1 MKKKREKE
9 RKKEIVQCKHFF
21 YKYTCM
27 SNENNRKLFKLKTF
41 SNFNPIQNQ
50 LHNVMFCVGEL

>member
-1 MKKKREKE
+1 MKKKKKDKTK
-9 RKKEIVQCKHFF
+9 RKKLYNASIF